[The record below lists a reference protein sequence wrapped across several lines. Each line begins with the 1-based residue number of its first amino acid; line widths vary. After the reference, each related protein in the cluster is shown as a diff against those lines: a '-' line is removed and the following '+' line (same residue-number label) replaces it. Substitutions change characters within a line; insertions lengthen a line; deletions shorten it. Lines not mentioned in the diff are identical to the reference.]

1 MRARG
6 AAAGG
11 GNTGLDSGGDRGEAE
26 PPEITPEPGD
36 VGEPGGVEPAPELTP
51 EPDGIG
57 AGETGPSGARPGPRE
72 EAPDP
77 GE

>member
-26 PPEITPEPGD
+26 PPEPGD

-51 EPDGIG
+51 EPGGVG
-57 AGETGPSGARPGPRE
+57 AGETGPYGARPSPRA